1 VVAVAAVA
9 VAAEHGS
16 RSQPRAARRAQTGPK
31 VTAWFVLSLHLVA
44 QLLVGYVK

>member
-1 VVAVAAVA
+1 VVAAA

-16 RSQPRAARRAQTGPK
+16 HGQPRTARRAQTGPR

-44 QLLVGYVK
+44 QLLVGNVK

>member
-1 VVAVAAVA
+1 MVAVA

-16 RSQPRAARRAQTGPK
+16 HSQPGTPRRAQTGPK

-44 QLLVGYVK
+44 KLLAGT